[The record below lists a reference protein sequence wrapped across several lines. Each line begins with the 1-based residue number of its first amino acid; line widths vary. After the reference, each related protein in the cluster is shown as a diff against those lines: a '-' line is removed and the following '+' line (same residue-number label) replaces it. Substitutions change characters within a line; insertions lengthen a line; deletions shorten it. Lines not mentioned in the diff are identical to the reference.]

1 MSVEGHN
8 PTVTTRDRLSA
19 LDASFLHLEIGGAHM
34 HVASVLVFSGAP
46 PRHEE
51 LMAGIEARLHLVP
64 RYRQRLAAVPLG
76 QGRPVWVDDPHFN
89 LGYHVRH
96 SALPAPGGDAELR
109 VLAGRLFAQPLD
121 RTKPLWDMALVEGLA
136 DEAGEP
142 RFAVIT
148 KAHHALV
155 DGVSG
160 VDITSILFDLDADA
174 GPPPA
179 PDAPWVPR
187 PAPTGPELLGEALLE
202 RATAPREMLRGMRA
216 ITRTPRQ
223 ALGRLAG
230 VGALA
235 LARSSSPAPSTPLN
249 VEIGPHRRYTW
260 VDADVPRFKQ
270 VKNALGGTLNDVVL
284 ASVSLALGRFLR
296 DRGHATAGLEL
307 KAMVP
312 VSVRAEAGDG
322 ALGNRVATMWAPLP
336 VGLDDP
342 AEVMARVSEA
352 MRELKESGQAVG
364 ASTLTALADF
374 APPTIMSQA
383 ARLQARQRYFNVVV
397 TNVPGPQIALYLQGR
412 RLERFYPVVPLAQRQ
427 ALGVAIMSYDGRL
440 GYGLL
445 GDYDALPDLE
455 SIARHLETAI
465 ADLGA
470 SAGLDPGAA
479 AAPPRRTPTRSHS

>member
-1 MSVEGHN
+1 
-8 PTVTTRDRLSA
+8 
-19 LDASFLHLEIGGAHM
+19 M
-34 HVASVLVFSGAP
+34 HVASVLVFSGAAP
-46 PRHEE
+46 QHEE

-64 RYRQRLAAVPLG
+64 RYRQRLADVPLG

-96 SALPAPGGDAELR
+96 SALPSPGGDAELR
-109 VLAGRLFAQPLD
+109 TLAGRLFAQPLD

-142 RFAVIT
+142 RFAIIS

-174 GPPPA
+174 GPPAA
-179 PDAPWVPR
+179 PETAWVPR
-187 PAPTGPELLGEALLE
+187 PAPTGPELLGEALVE
-202 RATAPREMLRGMRA
+202 RATAPREMVRGVRA
-216 ITRTPRQ
+216 LTRTPRQ

-230 VGALA
+230 MGALA
-235 LARSSSPAPSTPLN
+235 LAQTSSPAPPTPLN

-260 VDADVPRFKQ
+260 VDADVARFKAI
-270 VKNALGGTLNDVVL
+270 KNELGGTLNDVVL
-284 ASVSLALGRFLR
+284 ASVSLALGAFLR
-296 DRGHATAGLEL
+296 GRGHATEGLTL

-312 VSVRAEAGDG
+312 VSVRAEAEGG

-336 VGLDDP
+336 VGLEDP
-342 AEVMARVSEA
+342 LDVMTHVSGA
-352 MRELKESGQAVG
+352 MRVLKESGQAVG

-397 TNVPGPQIALYLQGR
+397 TNVPGPQVPLYLQGR
-412 RLERFYPVVPLAQRQ
+412 RLERFYPVVPLAQKQ

-445 GDYDALPDLE
+445 ADYDALPDLE
-455 SIARHLETAI
+455 NIAAHLETAMH
-465 ADLGA
+465 ALGSA
-470 SAGLDPGAA
+470 AGLDDAA
-479 AAPPRRTPTRSHS
+479 SGPPRHPATSATPTRS

>member
-1 MSVEGHN
+1 M
-8 PTVTTRDRLSA
+8 PTRDRLSA
-19 LDASFLHLEIGGAHM
+19 LDASFLHLETGGAHM

-51 LMAGIEARLHLVP
+51 LIAGIEARLHLVP
-64 RYRQRLAAVPLG
+64 RYRQRLAEVPLG
-76 QGRPVWVDDPHFN
+76 QGRPVWIDDPHFN

-96 SALPAPGGDAELR
+96 SALPAPGGDHELR

-121 RTKPLWDMALVEGLA
+121 RTKPLWDLALVEGLA
-136 DEAGEP
+136 DAEGEQ
-142 RFAVIT
+142 RFAIIS

-160 VDITSILFDLDADA
+160 VDITGVLFDLDADA
-174 GPPPA
+174 GPPLEPER
-179 PDAPWVPR
+179 PWVAR

-202 RATAPREMLRGMRA
+202 RATVPREMIRGLRA
-216 ITRTPRQ
+216 ATRTPRQ
-223 ALGRLAG
+223 ALGRLADIG
-230 VGALA
+230 SLA
-235 LARSSSPAPSTPLN
+235 LAQTSSPAPPTPLN

-260 VDADVPRFKQ
+260 VDAEVPRFKAI
-270 VKNALGGTLNDVVL
+270 KNALGGTLNDVVL

-296 DRGHATAGLEL
+296 DRGHATEGLTL

-312 VSVRAEAGDG
+312 VSVRAEAESG

-336 VGLDDP
+336 VGIRDP
-342 AEVMARVSEA
+342 AEVMARVSSA

-397 TNVPGPQIALYLQGR
+397 TNVPGPQMPLYLQGR
-412 RLERFYPVVPLAQRQ
+412 LLERFYPVVPLAQRQ
-427 ALGVAIMSYDGRL
+427 ALGVAIMSY
-440 GYGLL
+440 
-445 GDYDALPDLE
+445 
-455 SIARHLETAI
+455 
-465 ADLGA
+465 
-470 SAGLDPGAA
+470 
-479 AAPPRRTPTRSHS
+479 